1 MKNKTKLDVVF
12 IYPSLSVQERYG
24 GRNIGNVGGH
34 VPPIGIMSLAAYV
47 REKGYSADVIDAV
60 INNWSTEEIINYI
73 RAEKPKIIGFSAIT
87 SIFHLAV
94 DCATKIRKEFPEL
107 LTILGGHHASIL
119 TKDIIKN
126 NRCFDLVVFGEGE
139 LTMLD
144 ILDLYKSKDHNF
156 NRFIKDY
163 ELLKTIAGIAFRKE
177 EEVIINNKRNFIQNI
192 DELPYPARDLVPI
205 EKYIPLPNQYKRLP
219 TVHMVVIR
227 GCPYQCAFCSNN
239 AIFGRKIRARSPQK
253 VIDEIKFIISKY
265 GSKEISFWDD
275 MMTTNKRW
283 MNEFCDLIIINNI
296 DIIWTCYSRVDT
308 VTKELLQKMKSAGC
322 WNIFF
327 GFESGDQQL
336 LNNINKG
343 ITLEQIRKATKWC
356 KEVGIEI
363 RASFMLALPGET
375 PELAKKTIDF
385 AKELSPE
392 YAQFCIT
399 TPYPG
404 TKLFNEVDKWG
415 SLLEDYSKFNIWEP
429 VFIPF
434 GYKNR
439 QQILDMEKKANFEF
453 YFRFREVIN
462 LIKKIKSWE
471 DIKRYF
477 KGFRMALG
485 FMR

>member
-1 MKNKTKLDVVF
+1 MKNKTNLDVVF
-12 IYPSLSVQERYG
+12 IYPSLSVQKRYG
-24 GRNIGNVGGH
+24 DRNIGDVGGH

-60 INNWSTEEIINYI
+60 INNWSAEEIINYI

-87 SIFHLAV
+87 PIFHLAV
-94 DCATKIRKEFPEL
+94 DCATKIRKEFSEL
-107 LTILGGHHASIL
+107 LTILGGHHGSIL

-144 ILDLYKSKDHNF
+144 ILDLYKSKDYNF
-156 NRFIKDY
+156 NRFMKDY
-163 ELLKTIAGIAFRKE
+163 ELLKTIDGIAFRKE
-177 EEVIINNKRNFIQNI
+177 EEVIINNKRHFIQNV

-219 TVHMVVIR
+219 TVHMFVIR

-253 VIDEIKFIISKY
+253 VIDEIKSIISKY
-265 GSKEISFWDD
+265 GAKEISFWDD

-308 VTKELLQKMKSAGC
+308 ITKELLQKMKSAGC

-485 FMR
+485 FIR